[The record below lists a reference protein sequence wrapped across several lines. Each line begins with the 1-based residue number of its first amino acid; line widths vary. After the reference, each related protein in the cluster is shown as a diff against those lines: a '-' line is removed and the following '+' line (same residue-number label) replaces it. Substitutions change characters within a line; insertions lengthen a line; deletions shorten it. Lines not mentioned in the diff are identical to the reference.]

1 MSSQPHIIYLHGL
14 GSGPDS
20 RKGILVQEHF
30 SARGYDI
37 SLPSISVPSLAELSP
52 RAAVDRVKELI
63 RATSHTTLTLMGSS
77 FGAFVGLHAYHEL
90 PSDERAHVGR
100 LVFLAPALDPWDPRS
115 GLLTPEREKVWRERG
130 SAPVLNLE
138 SGTEVPVH
146 YRFVEELR
154 AFDSHQVTLAVPTL
168 LIHGI
173 DDEVVPCGQSQDFAA
188 TRPEVTLILVQDSH
202 QLLREPSKMLK
213 AIERFI
219 ISDSPE
225 SR

>member
-1 MSSQPHIIYLHGL
+1 M
-14 GSGPDS
+14 
-20 RKGILVQEHF
+20 LVQEHF
-30 SARGYDI
+30 SARGYDV

-63 RATSHTTLTLMGSS
+63 RATSHTELTLMGSS

-90 PSDERAHVGR
+90 PADERAHIR
-100 LVFLAPALDPWDPRS
+100 HLVLLAPALDPWDPRS
-115 GLLTPEREKVWRERG
+115 GLLTTERERLWRERG

-154 AFDSHQVTLAVPTL
+154 AFDLSGVTLAVPTL

-188 TRPEVTLILVQDSH
+188 SRPGVSLILVQDSH
-202 QLLREPSKMLK
+202 QLLGEPLKMLN